1 MKTRVKWVD
10 GRQFVGINERN
21 AGVVMDSL
29 VEAGGEG
36 VGFKPTELLLIA
48 LAGCTAVDVVTIL
61 RKKKQKVTGF
71 SVEVEGTQRQNYPQ
85 AFEDIKLIYKISG
98 ENIDKDAVERAIQL
112 SEEKY
117 CSVRATLEGDPR
129 IMHTYEIED

>member
-1 MKTRVKWVD
+1 MKARVKWID

-71 SVEVEGTQRQNYPQ
+71 SVEVDGTQRQDYPQ
-85 AFEDIKLIYKISG
+85 AFDDIKLIYKING
-98 ENIDKDAVERAIQL
+98 ENIDKAAIERAIQL

-117 CSVRATLEGDPR
+117 CSVRATLEGNPR
-129 IMHTYEIED
+129 ITHTYEIED